1 MTIGSLL
8 ALGISG
14 GIIPCPSALVVL
26 LASIRL
32 ARVDL
37 GLLLILAF
45 SLGLAVVLTGIG
57 LLTVWGKGLVGR
69 VKFNKGILSRLPM
82 ASALAVSCLGIFL
95 AINSLSLK

>member
-1 MTIGSLL
+1 M
-8 ALGISG
+8 
-14 GIIPCPSALVVL
+14 L

-37 GLLLILAF
+37 GLMLILAF

-69 VKFNKGILSRLPM
+69 VKFNKGLLSRLPM

>member
-1 MTIGSLL
+1 
-8 ALGISG
+8 
-14 GIIPCPSALVVL
+14 L

-57 LLTVWGKGLVGR
+57 LLTVWGKGLIGR
-69 VKFNKGILSRLPM
+69 VKFNTSLLSRMPM
-82 ASALAVSCLGIFL
+82 ASAIAVSCLGVFL
-95 AINSLSLK
+95 AINSLDLK